1 MADMSSLSA
10 PGVTVHYAR
19 ALLQA
24 AEGAGVALAPAL
36 VERVRRA
43 DRIPLAWQDELWEEW
58 CARSGDRLA
67 ALRLGARVQVG
78 HLDSAGML
86 LVTCATLGEAL
97 EELAAYAPLIGD
109 GASFSLHRP
118 SRGDGAPVHVRLE
131 QRFAV
136 RAVERTEAAMAT
148 LVHLAR
154 WATGDRLRPLEV
166 RFAHAPLA
174 PVEDYREVLGVP
186 EVSFSTD
193 VAALVLPGE
202 ALALPMV
209 QANQGLR
216 DHLRELADRTLA
228 GLGEQ
233 GLAVR
238 VQQVVREHPDW
249 HRERVAEHLALS
261 GRHLNRRLVEEG
273 LTFKAV
279 RERTLE
285 ELAVRWLR
293 RGESAAGVA
302 ARLGYSDETAF
313 ARAFRRWRGTT
324 PGRFRA
330 DDDRSPS

>member
-1 MADMSSLSA
+1 MADMSSLSG

-24 AEGAGVALAPAL
+24 AEGAGVALPPAL
-36 VERVRRA
+36 VERVRHA

-67 ALRLGARVQVG
+67 ALRLGARVRVG

-86 LVTCATLGEAL
+86 LVTCETLGEAL

-109 GASFSLHRP
+109 GASFSLHRLP
-118 SRGDGAPVHVRLE
+118 DRDGDRVHVRLE
-131 QRFAV
+131 QRFAM

-174 PVEDYREVLGVP
+174 PVDDYREVLGAP
-186 EVSFSTD
+186 VSFSSAVT
-193 VAALVLPGE
+193 ALVLP
-202 ALALPMV
+202 ADQLALPMV

-233 GLAVR
+233 GLAVQ

-293 RGESAAGVA
+293 SGESAARVA